1 MKSVEERLDRIESLL
16 AQLVDRQSQPPD
28 ERRRGSRHRTRSGTV
43 IGRADGFEHG
53 YTAEYMDPLTES
65 IGAPPSIDGEK
76 TTWNFCVNPQCEG
89 RFVWGPAKKG
99 EGALR
104 FYCTKRCEFRY
115 WLDRRIGAEPPDP
128 TYTRDEQDSPPA
140 KDDEWGEAETEPDE
154 DDPLPF

>member
-16 AQLVDRQSQPPD
+16 VQLVDRQTT
-28 ERRRGSRHRTRSGTV
+28 ERRRGSRHRTNSGTV

-53 YTAEYMDPLTES
+53 YTAEYLDPLAES
-65 IGAPPSIDGEK
+65 IGAQPSIDGSK
-76 TTWNFCVNPQCEG
+76 TNWNLCVNPQCEG

-115 WLDRRIGAEPPDP
+115 YLDQRIGAEPPDP